1 MIPVYVIN
9 GFLDSGK
16 TEFITYT
23 LGQPYFQ
30 TRSTTLLV
38 VCEEGEN
45 EYDERLLKKSRTVME
60 VMEDEEEFT
69 SQNLISLEKKH
80 KPSRIIIEYNGMWN
94 VKNMKFPWHWKME
107 QQITMINGATF
118 ASYFTNMKSLVAE
131 HIRQSEL
138 IIMNRC
144 DGMEDKLAGYK
155 RNIMALNQSAEIIF
169 ENASGE
175 MNVTLEEDLPY
186 DLNEDPIVLN
196 DMGYGFWYLDA
207 LDNMERYKGRTVEY
221 TAMVLHPQNFPA
233 GYFVP
238 GRMAMTCCADD
249 MAFLGYACKY
259 DDADS
264 LEQKSWVK
272 VTAKVAVEYF
282 EDYGKE
288 GPVLH
293 AIKVE
298 PDKKPKNE
306 VISFV

>member
-60 VMEDEEEFT
+60 VMEDEEELT

-298 PDKKPKNE
+298 PAKKPKNE